1 MRRLNVAATAR
12 ASFYLYNDLEDVE
25 ALATSL
31 VKAGSLF
38 GYVPAWAQAQRALS
52 RADPRPLPAPP
63 QQGDARAPH
72 LRRVAQQPAVRR
84 RDRAPAPGRGRRDPG
99 RALRGPGLL
108 HQSGLRVDDDTPA
121 QGEVGAAGAHARR
134 ADERHDAGRRRR
146 RQGQGARRPPG
157 AGRGGQ
163 VPGADQVRAASLER
177 ADGRLQEP
185 RVSSAV
191 LVLDRVT
198 KRFAGHTVVDGLSLS
213 VPRGVI
219 YGLLGPNGAGKTT
232 TIRMIMDIIEPEEGS
247 VRLFGGRG
255 TGREHSARVGYL
267 PEERGLYRRM
277 RVLDLLVFLAEMKGV
292 ERRRARARGA
302 DWLERLGLGAW
313 RMRRVDELSK
323 GMQQKVQFISTIL
336 HEPELVVLDEPFAG
350 LDPVNTQVVKD
361 AVVELRRDGVTIL
374 FSTHIMEQAEK
385 LCDQLCIVARG
396 TKLVDG
402 ALADIKRTQTGHHLV
417 IGFDGAPGAAAQLFA
432 DKRVVQ
438 KVDDYG
444 QFAEL
449 ELAPDADPQ
458 RLLAALVSSGARLA
472 RFELSEPSLNKIFI
486 DLVGPDAATPEARPQ
501 PGGPRA

>member
-1 MRRLNVAATAR
+1 MSAPV
-12 ASFYLYNDLEDVE
+12 
-25 ALATSL
+25 LA
-31 VKAGSLF
+31 
-38 GYVPAWAQAQRALS
+38 
-52 RADPRPLPAPP
+52 
-63 QQGDARAPH
+63 
-72 LRRVAQQPAVRR
+72 
-84 RDRAPAPGRGRRDPG
+84 
-99 RALRGPGLL
+99 
-108 HQSGLRVDDDTPA
+108 
-121 QGEVGAAGAHARR
+121 
-134 ADERHDAGRRRR
+134 
-146 RQGQGARRPPG
+146 
-157 AGRGGQ
+157 
-163 VPGADQVRAASLER
+163 
-177 ADGRLQEP
+177 
-185 RVSSAV
+185 
-191 LVLDRVT
+191 LDRVT
-198 KRFAGHTVVDGLSLS
+198 KRFAGHTAVDGLSLS

-232 TIRMIMDIIEPEEGS
+232 TIRMIMDVIEPDEGS
-247 VRLFGGRG
+247 VRLFGEWG
-255 TGREHSARVGYL
+255 TGRDHSARIGYL

-277 RVLDLLVFLAEMKGV
+277 RVLDLVVFLAEMKGV
-292 ERRRARARGA
+292 ERRRARARAA

-323 GMQQKVQFISTIL
+323 GMQQKVQFISTVL

-350 LDPVNTQVVKD
+350 LDPVNTQVMKD

-385 LCDQLCIVARG
+385 LCDQLCIIARG
-396 TKLVDG
+396 RKLVDG
-402 ALADIKRTQTGHHLV
+402 ALADIKRTQTGRHLV
-417 IGFDGAPGAAAQLFA
+417 IGFDGAPGAAVQLFA

-444 QFAEL
+444 QYAEL